1 MLVSVDQISES
12 FSGVFLM
19 AQVLLICWKSFQK
32 LGLFGERS
40 HPFDLEGN
48 QLHQTDVFGKA
59 RLQIRPGRT
68 KTSEAFA
75 AKDDTDLDLFI
86 PVWVYLKLMGPH
98 TIHYYYTSMVF
109 FTNNWEFEGL
119 ECHSNFETRR

>member
-1 MLVSVDQISES
+1 
-12 FSGVFLM
+12 M